1 MSVPVL
7 LNLVSSPPIWCDRS
21 RQQAIMDGLPCGKTA
36 LLRQINEH
44 PGECHILFSRDQSR
58 MLLRRKFKKKKERK
72 KERKEKKTL

>member
-44 PGECHILFSRDQSR
+44 PGGVPHSVFQGPKPDATEEEI
-58 MLLRRKFKKKKERK
+58 
-72 KERKEKKTL
+72 